1 MTSDTFF
8 LKLDDALVRH
18 RSSHCWLLKKIPL
31 TRPVDHFW
39 LLLFSRHL
47 LPLSSGISLLS
58 SDSLLL
64 PQPSLYYCRPKA
76 THPPMDTHVGM
87 RWNIL
92 VLYKITLTVMLASTI
107 KVSVVH
113 LLSLLTK
120 QRCHFRGK
128 TESVNGIR
136 SLRHKG
142 LILAFNTL
150 YNTLL
155 LNQLMG
161 TLSPSHKQGDC
172 KAKKACPSV
181 GNPRKCENLS
191 WNSSREGQLKKY
203 AVYLIQNLYR

>member
-1 MTSDTFF
+1 MTLDTFF
-8 LKLDDALVRH
+8 LKLDDALIRH

-31 TRPVDHFW
+31 TQPVGHFR
-39 LLLFSRHL
+39 LLLSSWHL

-128 TESVNGIR
+128 TESVNMMTC
-136 SLRHKG
+136 SRHKCI
-142 LILAFNTL
+142 ILDLCFII
-150 YNTLL
+150 Y
-155 LNQLMG
+155 
-161 TLSPSHKQGDC
+161 SIDGDIITFPQAQWLQSQESTS
-172 KAKKACPSV
+172 KR
-181 GNPRKCENLS
+181 RKS
-191 WNSSREGQLKKY
+191 
-203 AVYLIQNLYR
+203 